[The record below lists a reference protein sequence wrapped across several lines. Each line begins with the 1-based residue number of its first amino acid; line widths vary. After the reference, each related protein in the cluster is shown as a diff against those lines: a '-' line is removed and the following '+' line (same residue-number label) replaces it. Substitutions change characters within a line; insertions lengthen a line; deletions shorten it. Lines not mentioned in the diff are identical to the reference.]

1 MSAHTVDHGE
11 QGRSPKFQSSCGPGR
26 VPVRE
31 RAQDLPSRRNMPA
44 CTLVIPSHKLPDPS
58 DLPEHI
64 DRASPCSMLE
74 EASGPTVPPKS
85 GSNPQRP
92 KVRIEIPEQKQ
103 PDPSGHPDHCD
114 QLSPGSLLSSW

>member
-11 QGRSPKFQSSCGPGR
+11 QGRSPKLQSSGPGR

-74 EASGPTVPPKS
+74 EASCPTLPPKA

-92 KVRIEIPEQKQ
+92 KVRIEIPEQKH
-103 PDPSGHPDHCD
+103 PDPSGHPEHCD